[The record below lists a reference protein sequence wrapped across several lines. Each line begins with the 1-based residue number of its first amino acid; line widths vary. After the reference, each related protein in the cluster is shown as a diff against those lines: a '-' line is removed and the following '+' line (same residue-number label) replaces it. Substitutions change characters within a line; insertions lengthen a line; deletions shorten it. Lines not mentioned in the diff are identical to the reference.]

1 MDTRNDLSHLSSYK
15 ICILQESVLRFILP
29 IVLYVELNFQLYV
42 FRTCARK
49 FVSLLCSYIHY
60 IFTLVSLLPR
70 FHLILGTTIQHLL
83 LPVTML
89 ILNSRCIRKK
99 KKAFVLSFPLCIPF
113 LLSVRVFVS
122 YYKHSCRF
130 LLARTR
136 WKEETSLDAFSD
148 LRATI

>member
-1 MDTRNDLSHLSSYK
+1 MGRNDLSHLLSYK
-15 ICILQESVLRFILP
+15 ICILQECPSIHLP
-29 IVLYVELNFQLYV
+29 IALYVEFNFQLYV
-42 FRTCARK
+42 FRTCARNS
-49 FVSLLCSYIHY
+49 FHYCVLIHY

-70 FHLILGTTIQHLL
+70 FHLILGTTIRHLL

-99 KKAFVLSFPLCIPF
+99 KAFVFSFPLCIPF

-136 WKEETSLDAFSD
+136 
-148 LRATI
+148 